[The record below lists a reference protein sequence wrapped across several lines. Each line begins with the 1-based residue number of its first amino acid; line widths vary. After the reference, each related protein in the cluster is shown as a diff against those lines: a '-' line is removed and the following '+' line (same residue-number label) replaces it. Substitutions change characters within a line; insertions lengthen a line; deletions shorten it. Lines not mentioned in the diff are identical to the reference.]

1 MFYTKDC
8 ENGRY
13 VSARKPTH
21 VKASSKSDKSTCF
34 PITFYLVHSTHPKP
48 NDATIQVH
56 IFHPDSRREE
66 KEAQSRSKT
75 IPLPFVNINP
85 YNISYQDTLPR
96 PYTRHHTASHI
107 SPPFP
112 PPPPPSQPTLL
123 TSLTT
128 THNTSTLLIPQSAQT
143 STPPKPSSEPFPHSH
158 QQLISHSLNP
168 TPLTE
173 SL

>member
-112 PPPPPSQPTLL
+112 PPPTFATNPPHITNHNPQHKH
-123 TSLTT
+123 TSHPSKRANLHPAKTFFRT
-128 THNTSTLLIPQSAQT
+128 IPPFTSTTNFPLSQSN
-143 STPPKPSSEPFPHSH
+143 TPH
-158 QQLISHSLNP
+158 
-168 TPLTE
+168 
-173 SL
+173 